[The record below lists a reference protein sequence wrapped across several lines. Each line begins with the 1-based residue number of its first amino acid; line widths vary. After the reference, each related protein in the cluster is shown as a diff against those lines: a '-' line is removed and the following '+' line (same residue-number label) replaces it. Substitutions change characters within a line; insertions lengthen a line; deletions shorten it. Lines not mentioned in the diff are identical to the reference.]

1 MAVNGSV
8 PLVRDVDEV
17 GETVTEIAEVVG
29 LELGGGV
36 RPVALPAHPGI
47 QAIATGK
54 IISIS
59 SCKSLW
65 DSK

>member
-1 MAVNGSV
+1 M
-8 PLVRDVDEV
+8 PPVREVDEI
-17 GETVTEIAEVVG
+17 GETVTEIAV
-29 LELGGGV
+29 ELGGGV

-47 QAIATGK
+47 QAIATVR

-59 SCKSLW
+59 SFKSLW